1 MVAIVRIHMECSNN
15 LLKIH
20 INNVLLWLML
30 DFLFYLF
37 YFLETNT
44 LKREKGIHT
53 HTHTHTHT
61 HNVSLFIII

>member
-1 MVAIVRIHMECSNN
+1 MVAIVRIHMKCSNN

-30 DFLFYLF
+30 DLLF

-44 LKREKGIHT
+44 QKREKGVLT

-61 HNVSLFIII
+61 QC